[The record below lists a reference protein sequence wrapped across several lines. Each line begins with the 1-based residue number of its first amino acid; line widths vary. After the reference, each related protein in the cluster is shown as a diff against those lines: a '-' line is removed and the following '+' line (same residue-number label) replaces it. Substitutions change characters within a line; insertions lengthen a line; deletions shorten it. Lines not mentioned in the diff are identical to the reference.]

1 MELRQLEYF
10 RVIAETES
18 IHEAARRLNMS
29 QPPLSYQLK
38 QLEAELNVTLFER
51 TRQGVRLTEAG
62 KLLYDRSANLLEY
75 VKSTELE
82 VAKVGKKRVLRLGI
96 TPTTVATIM
105 PCVSLFSRRNPDV
118 NFEVH
123 DGITYTLYR
132 YLMDGIIDISI
143 ARTPL
148 RLDDVDYKILSS
160 EPMIAV
166 SSKDMLPEK
175 NGSLKLS
182 DLLNIPLIIY
192 RRYEALIMD
201 AFHSRGME
209 PDLFCV
215 CDDPRGAMLWAK
227 EGLCH
232 CHFPRQSIEL
242 SLPGTPHPA
251 ARRKRPGNADRRD
264 LAKRG
269 GNSLRFCRTLSMPAW
284 RAYYNRRS
292 PLRRSRFSGISAA
305 DFRFFI
311 SHSFLLHKQQ
321 RDIQQCHNHR
331 NRKQGNFQ
339 PQTVRVFSHD
349 IFSRTSDKS
358 A

>member
-38 QLEAELNVTLFER
+38 QLETELNVILFER

-132 YLMDGIIDISI
+132 YLMDDIIDISI

-175 NGSLKLS
+175 NGALKLS

-192 RRYEALIMD
+192 RRYESLIMD

-227 EGLCH
+227 EGLATAI
-232 CHFPRQSIEL
+232 FPQSMS
-242 SLPGTPHPA
+242 SLCQGLRIQPLLES
-251 ARRKRPGNADRRD
+251 D
-264 LAKRG
+264 LETQIAVIWKKGR
-269 GNSLRFCRTLSMPAW
+269 NL
-284 RAYYNRRS
+284 S
-292 PLRRSRFSGISAA
+292 PLLQ
-305 DFRFFI
+305 DFVDACMESI
-311 SHSFLLHKQQ
+311 L
-321 RDIQQCHNHR
+321 
-331 NRKQGNFQ
+331 
-339 PQTVRVFSHD
+339 
-349 IFSRTSDKS
+349 
-358 A
+358 